1 MVLEYSSYQGVYFMC
16 CWTVWRGGKSRNLFY
31 HSITFIVHGN
41 CYLENTLYI
50 FTEAVRLPNQF
61 FSMLALAHE
70 ACKMFWSPFL
80 AWELIVKK
88 RSGFFF
94 FLNTS
99 TKQKWEFVCAF
110 NLIGR
115 EKIIFFLWCGI
126 SIPDSLI
133 LNTVGRKTVGF
144 VHHLISPDIE
154 MSSPGEAAYFVS
166 SIFH

>member
-1 MVLEYSSYQGVYFMC
+1 MVLEYSSYQGVCFMC

-61 FSMLALAHE
+61 FFYVGFGPRGMQNV
-70 ACKMFWSPFL
+70 
-80 AWELIVKK
+80 LIPIPCVRINCQEKK
-88 RSGFFF
+88 WGFFF

-115 EKIIFFLWCGI
+115 EKIFFF
-126 SIPDSLI
+126 SL
-133 LNTVGRKTVGF
+133 VWEKY
-144 VHHLISPDIE
+144 S
-154 MSSPGEAAYFVS
+154 
-166 SIFH
+166 